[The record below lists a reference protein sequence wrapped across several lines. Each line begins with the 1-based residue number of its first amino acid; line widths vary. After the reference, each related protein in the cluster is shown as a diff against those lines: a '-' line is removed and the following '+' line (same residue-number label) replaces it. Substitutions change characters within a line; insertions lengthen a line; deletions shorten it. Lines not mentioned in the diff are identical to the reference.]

1 MFWLGIDYGAKLA
14 GTTAIS
20 YVEKDEIRT
29 VQSVKKQDADAFC
42 AEWVSRLKPNFIM
55 IDAPLSLPLAY
66 FGKGDD
72 YFYREADRQLKAM
85 SPLFLGGLTAR
96 AMKLAD
102 QWKKQ
107 EISVYESY
115 PRMVAQLAFGLSNK
129 ADEAIKAA
137 IISYLKAEALQI
149 SAASFQSG
157 HAVDSVLAWIS
168 GRRLTADAAVIT
180 GNAEE
185 GLIYS

>member
-1 MFWLGIDYGAKLA
+1 MFWIGIDYGAKLA

-20 YVEKDEIRT
+20 FLENNQIRT
-29 VQSVKKQDADAFC
+29 VQSAKKQDADAFC
-42 AEWVSRLKPNFIM
+42 VDWVSRLKPDFIM
-55 IDAPLSLPLAY
+55 LDAPLSLPLAY
-66 FGKGDD
+66 FGKGND
-72 YFYREADRQLKAM
+72 YFYRQADRELKAM

-107 EISVYESY
+107 GIKVYESY
-115 PRMVAQLAFGLSNK
+115 PRMVAQLAFGESNK
-129 ADEAIKAA
+129 DDLAIKAA
-137 IISYLKAEALQI
+137 INSYLKTEDLQI
-149 SAASFQSG
+149 SEVSFQSG

-168 GRRLTADAAVIT
+168 GNRLASAKAVIT
-180 GNAEE
+180 GDAEE

>member
-1 MFWLGIDYGAKLA
+1 MHWVGIDYGAKLA

-20 YVEKDEIRT
+20 FVENNQIKT
-29 VQSVKKQDADAFC
+29 VQSVRKQNADTFC
-42 AEWVSRLKPNFIM
+42 LDWISRLKPDFIM

-72 YFYREADRQLKAM
+72 YFYRQADRELKAM

-96 AMKLAD
+96 AMRLAN
-102 QWKKQ
+102 QWSKQ
-107 EISVYESY
+107 KISVYENY
-115 PRMVAQLAFGLSNK
+115 PRMVAQLAFGASNK
-129 ADEAIKAA
+129 DELAIKVA
-137 IISYLKAEALQI
+137 IHSYLKTEGLQI
-149 SAASFQSG
+149 SKESFQSA

-168 GRRLTADAAVIT
+168 GNRLASAKVVIS
-180 GNAEE
+180 GDAEE

>member
-20 YVEKDEIRT
+20 FVENNQIKT
-29 VQSVKKQDADAFC
+29 LQSVKKQDADAFC
-42 AEWVSRLKPNFIM
+42 TEWVSRLKPNFIM

-72 YFYREADRQLKAM
+72 YFYRKADRQLKAM

-96 AMKLAD
+96 AMRLAN
-102 QWKKQ
+102 QWTKQ
-107 EISVYESY
+107 GISVYESY

-129 ADEAIKAA
+129 AEKAIKDAV
-137 IISYLKAEALQI
+137 INYLKTEGLQI
-149 SAASFQSG
+149 SEASFQSG
-157 HAVDSVLAWIS
+157 HALDSVLAWIS
-168 GRRLTADAAVIT
+168 GKRLTTMKAVIT
-180 GNAEE
+180 GDAEE

>member
-1 MFWLGIDYGAKLA
+1 MVWIGMDFGSKLA

-20 YVEKDEIRT
+20 FVENSQINT
-29 VQSVKKQDADAFC
+29 VQSAKKQNADAFVLD
-42 AEWVSRLKPNFIM
+42 WVSRLKPDFIM

-72 YFYREADRQLKAM
+72 YFYRQADRELNAM

-96 AMKLAD
+96 AMRLANK
-102 QWKKQ
+102 WTKQ
-107 EISVYESY
+107 GILVYESY
-115 PRMVAQLAFGLSNK
+115 PRMVARLAFGLSNK
-129 ADEAIKAA
+129 DEKAIKTAV
-137 IISYLKAEALQI
+137 INYLKTQDLQI
-149 SAASFQSG
+149 SETSFQSV

-168 GRRLTADAAVIT
+168 GKRLTCEQAVIM